1 MFVFWFIGVLL
12 LGLLTV
18 LIVSVGRRRAAQRSA
33 TVEEPKLGEI
43 REHIDRRIAEGFD
56 SPEDI
61 AQSTA
66 EHFELEGKDRLLS
79 SLVREAMDRQLQAQ
93 KDWPSVTDC
102 DRLDGCF
109 AELEKDGIVARQNFT
124 CCQTCGHAEMG
135 DEIESAKKEGAVSGY
150 TFYHQQDTERAAEGG
165 GVYLAYGS
173 LSGEEPRTLEV
184 AQRIAEALSRSGLKV
199 TWDGTVSQ
207 RIRVDLDWRRRR

>member
-1 MFVFWFIGVLL
+1 MFALWFIGVLL

-18 LIVSVGRRRAAQRSA
+18 LVVSIGRRKAAQRSE
-33 TVEEPKLGEI
+33 TVEEPKLEEI

-56 SPEDI
+56 TAEDI
-61 AQSTA
+61 AQSAA
-66 EHFELEGKDRLLS
+66 EYFELEGKDRLLS
-79 SLVREAMDRQLQAQ
+79 SLVREAMDRQLQSQQ
-93 KDWPSVTDC
+93 KWPSVTDC

-124 CCQTCGHAEMG
+124 CCQTCGHAEIG
-135 DEIESAKKEGAVSGY
+135 DQILEAQKKGAVSGY

-173 LSGEEPRTLEV
+173 LSGEEQGTLDV
-184 AQRIAEALSRSGLKV
+184 AQRIADALRRSGLTV
-199 TWDGTVSQ
+199 TWDGTTSQ
-207 RIRVDLDWRRRR
+207 RIRVDLDWKRRR